1 MRDLALPLALAL
13 GLSCGGRHGSAP
25 ASPSSPALPAS
36 LSFAQ
41 SPIDPS
47 NIGSITPLGN
57 LNPPGHTVPT
67 DHTYF
72 YHPTPVVPVFA
83 PASGTVFEAR
93 RGSDDAIYVQA
104 APGIFYYL
112 AHLTLDPAIVSGTT
126 IAAGQRLGT
135 TSTLAQALDLGV
147 SNDAVT
153 LLFARPER
161 YPTQTIHADSGL
173 KYFQE
178 PVRSTLYA
186 LVHRNATDKDG
197 KIDFDRPGTLAG
209 NWFLE
214 GLAVADSMSVTN
226 GPKHLAFVHD
236 VQEPSRLR
244 ASIGGS
250 LSMSGA
256 FWIADGAPEF
266 ADVTAASGPLAYRL
280 FANASATSP
289 VGVLVVEMIA
299 GDRIRVE
306 TFAGGA
312 NGAPAFTEH
321 ALIYTR

>member
-1 MRDLALPLALAL
+1 MRELALPVALAL
-13 GLSCGGRHGSAP
+13 GLSCGSSHDAAP
-25 ASPSSPALPAS
+25 VSPSSPTPPAALA
-36 LSFAQ
+36 FTQ

-57 LNPPGHTVPT
+57 LNPPGHTIPT

-72 YHPTPVVPVFA
+72 YHPTQVVPVFA
-83 PASGTVFEAR
+83 PAGGTVFEAR
-93 RGSDDAIYVQA
+93 RGSDDAIYVRA
-104 APGIFYYL
+104 TPGIFYYL

-126 IAAGQRLGT
+126 IAAGQRLGS

-153 LLFARPER
+153 LFFARPER

-178 PVRSTLYA
+178 PVRSALSA
-186 LVHRNATDKDG
+186 LVNRSGADKDG
-197 KIDFDRPGTLAG
+197 KIDFDRPGALSG
-209 NWFLE
+209 NWFLD
-214 GLAVADSMSVTN
+214 GLAVADSMNVTN
-226 GPKHLAFVHD
+226 GPQHLAFVHD

-256 FWIADGAPEF
+256 FWIANGAPEF
-266 ADVTAASGPLAYRL
+266 ADVTPASGALAYRL
-280 FANASATSP
+280 FANATATSP

-306 TFAGGA
+306 TFTGNADGT
-312 NGAPAFTEH
+312 PAFTEH
-321 ALIYTR
+321 SLVYTR